1 MLSELNEGSEK
12 IIPNGKNEKER
23 KYDRKEV
30 IRAES
35 K

>member
-1 MLSELNEGSEK
+1 MRDLKRLSQMW
-12 IIPNGKNEKER
+12 KNEKER